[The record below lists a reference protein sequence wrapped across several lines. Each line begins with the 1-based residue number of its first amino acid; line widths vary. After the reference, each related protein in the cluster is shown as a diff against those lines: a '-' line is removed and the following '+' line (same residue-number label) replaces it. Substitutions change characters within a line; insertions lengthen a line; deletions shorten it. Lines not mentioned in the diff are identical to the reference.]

1 MKRSIT
7 LGGHDTSV
15 TLEDEF
21 WDGLRSIA
29 RSENTTLTS
38 LVAQIDRARRIESN
52 LSSAIRVFVLNHF
65 RANTDDSQY
74 KQADAFIERAILTR
88 SRHSGPL
95 GKWAVTAKTKTAT
108 FSA

>member
-38 LVAQIDRARRIESN
+38 LVAQIDRVRRNESN
-52 LSSAIRVFVLNHF
+52 LSSAIRVFILNHF
-65 RANTDDSQY
+65 RASADNSQY
-74 KQADAFIERAILTR
+74 KQA
-88 SRHSGPL
+88 
-95 GKWAVTAKTKTAT
+95 
-108 FSA
+108 